1 MRVVTIF
8 ASTFSQIERGGIV
21 YVKELRHAIAV
32 VKMRMAQNTHI
43 NFRKLHT
50 HHASVFSEQ
59 VRGSRIEQV
68 TFVLKFYIHRQAP
81 LAKKFA
87 GTTTAC
93 DVVNENLDFH
103 LLRIR

>member
-1 MRVVTIF
+1 MVAVL
-8 ASTFSQIERGGIV
+8 ASTFSQIEGSDLVERE
-21 YVKELRHAIAV
+21 ELGHAVAV
-32 VKMRMAQNTHI
+32 VKMRVAQDADVH
-43 NFRKLHT
+43 FRKVHAHHT
-50 HHASVFSEQ
+50 SIFSEQ
-59 VRGSRIEQV
+59 MRCSRIEQV

-81 LAKKFA
+81 LAKELA